1 MDCVNKSCLDKKEG
15 LYKDC
20 KNMFEKYQEA
30 FMKNSISIEL
40 MKKLKVD
47 IIELEIKVKDYE
59 DNELRDKKI
68 MDKWGFD
75 NLNELTNFINK
86 YRNHSCKCNCK
97 PVNSKNID
105 LDFDNYMVNYNLSLH
120 DKKPEII
127 PYYNQIVNKSKY
139 EKYTPNTENII
150 ADNNVYTIPDK
161 VGPPKEFRRSYVL
174 YNFKK
179 LVNKVIE
186 NNKKQFKINIIN
198 KRKINIINRIKD
210 YLEKNKK
217 LTFEEICN
225 IPLPPVSYDEDI
237 LLNINIVNKKKIKDT
252 PKNIKPRNK
261 KQNTNQL
268 KVIRNIIDKIVKTT
282 NTVKNKNNE
291 LYNLLYNKN
300 RNNIDIYSYIYT
312 NENSL
317 ETVELVD
324 GKIDKNN
331 SRLKLICN
339 VFDKIKNTPKIYNSD
354 YILNYYTFKQINNE
368 GFEELIKELNNLCKD
383 NTPNVTNEESES
395 DKELC
400 NICFTN
406 EIEDE
411 DNGTCFKCLND
422 LI

>member
-1 MDCVNKSCLDKKEG
+1 MIDNNTTSIDTLNKKVEEMQKE
-15 LYKDC
+15 C
-20 KNMFEKYQEA
+20 ENMFSKYQEY
-30 FMKNSISIEL
+30 FIKHNISIEITRQ
-40 MKKLKVD
+40 LKND
-47 IIELEIKVKDYE
+47 LKIIEDEKKEYLKNDEYLTKFLNENNFYDKDDLINFIIKTKNHKCVEYNSIDIE
-59 DNELRDKKI
+59 DNIVD
-68 MDKWGFD
+68 
-75 NLNELTNFINK
+75 
-86 YRNHSCKCNCK
+86 
-97 PVNSKNID
+97 
-105 LDFDNYMVNYNLSLH
+105 YNLSLYNNN
-120 DKKPEII
+120 KKEDINI
-127 PYYNQIVNKSKY
+127 YYNQIINKCKY
-139 EKYTPNTENII
+139 EKYTPKTENII
-150 ADNNVYTIPDK
+150 EDNNVYTIPDK
-161 VGPPKEFRRSYVL
+161 VGQSKEFRRSYVL
-174 YNFKK
+174 YSFRK

-186 NNKKQFKINIIN
+186 NNKEQFKINIIN

-354 YILNYYTFKQINNE
+354 YIFNYYTFKQINNE

-383 NTPNVTNEESES
+383 NTPNVTDEESED